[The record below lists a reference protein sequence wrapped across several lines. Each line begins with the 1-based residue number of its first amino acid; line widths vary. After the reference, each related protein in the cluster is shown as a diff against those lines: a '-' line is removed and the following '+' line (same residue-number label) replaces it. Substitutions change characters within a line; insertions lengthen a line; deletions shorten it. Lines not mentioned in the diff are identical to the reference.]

1 MPGRLA
7 KHLPKLGLTPGIL
20 TKVKKAHNSSG
31 GEPKNSPVL
40 WIGWQTGQPDVNWGL
55 AHPRSLKHTIQVKVE
70 GLRFLLMATPA
81 AEFVSKYACTGS
93 TGDSYD
99 AKIPQAGS
107 TRYIHHG
114 TKRAEQRS

>member
-40 WIGWQTGQPDVNWGL
+40 WIGWQTGQPDANWRL
-55 AHPRSLKHTIQVKVE
+55 AHPGSLKHTVQVKVE
-70 GLRFLLMATPA
+70 GLCFLLLATPA
-81 AEFVSKYACTGS
+81 AESVSKHARTGS

-99 AKIPQAGS
+99 AKVP
-107 TRYIHHG
+107 
-114 TKRAEQRS
+114 